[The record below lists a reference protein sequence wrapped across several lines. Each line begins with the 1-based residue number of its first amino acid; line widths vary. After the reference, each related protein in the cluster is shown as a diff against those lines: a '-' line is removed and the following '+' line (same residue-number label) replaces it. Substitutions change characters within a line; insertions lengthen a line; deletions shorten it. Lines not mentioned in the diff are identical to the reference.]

1 MAVDFVP
8 ENGNMFIIIHNEVDI
23 GLRDITISFNQELK
37 GAKGRV
43 LNELNIFKNL
53 TFLRAGR
60 EIEVFAGRADHFI
73 ESLKN
78 ERVIVTVSLRLPGK
92 KKIQYK
98 IEHNLSI
105 YTDLPQ
111 IINE

>member
-23 GLRDITISFNQELK
+23 GVRDITISFNQELK
-37 GAKGRV
+37 GAKGMV
-43 LNELNIFKNL
+43 LNDLNIFKNL
-53 TFLRAGR
+53 TFLTAGR
-60 EIEVFAGRADHFI
+60 EFEVFAGRADQFI

-78 ERVIVTVSLRLPGK
+78 VCVIVTVSLKLPGK

-98 IEHNLSI
+98 IIHDLSI